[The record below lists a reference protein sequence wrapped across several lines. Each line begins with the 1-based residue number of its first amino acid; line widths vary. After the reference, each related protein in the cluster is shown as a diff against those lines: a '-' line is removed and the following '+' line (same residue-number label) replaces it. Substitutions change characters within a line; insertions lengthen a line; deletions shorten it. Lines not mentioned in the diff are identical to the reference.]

1 MGKIVKIFIVILI
14 ICLIII
20 FGYFSFNNR
29 YLKYWKY
36 DLSNNYQ
43 IRKNKDMMVY
53 VGYVKDNK
61 FYINYEGKKVGVDEY
76 IAEFQTS
83 TNYVGLRCVREKT
96 LEVIYYII
104 DTKNKDVYG
113 PYNDLDTYLE
123 VLVKITD
130 GEVFDKF
137 KSTSDFDK

>member
-1 MGKIVKIFIVILI
+1 MGKLVKIVVLI
-14 ICLIII
+14 ICLLSFVGCSIS
-20 FGYFSFNNR
+20 FGQKF
-29 YLKYWKY
+29 WKHN
-36 DLSNNYQ
+36 LPNNYQ
-43 IRKNKDMMVY
+43 IRKGKDMMVH
-53 VGYVKDNK
+53 VGYVDNNK

-76 IAEFQTS
+76 VAEFQTS
-83 TNYVGLRCVREKT
+83 DNYVGLRCVKEKT

-104 DTKNKDVYG
+104 DTKNRNVYG

-130 GEVFDKF
+130 GEVFDSF